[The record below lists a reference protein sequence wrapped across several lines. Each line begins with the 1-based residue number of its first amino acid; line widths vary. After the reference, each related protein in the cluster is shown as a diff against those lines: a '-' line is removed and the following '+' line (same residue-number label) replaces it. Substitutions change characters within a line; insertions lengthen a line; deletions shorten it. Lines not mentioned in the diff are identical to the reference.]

1 MSHILSSSVENGDL
15 AGTGIGNN
23 VGPDLTLAIQENL
36 KYGVGFSGLG
46 RELLSRDNRA
56 HPAAATSSLA
66 GVSEGIRGSGSS
78 SISINNNNN
87 TSNNGNT
94 NTTTTTTTNNNNGLY
109 ENGSSSDGI
118 VLLPATT
125 GDTRS
130 NITNMTPSLYVAFT
144 NPSTTSGSSISSST
158 VTTGSVT
165 TINSY
170 NNNNYNGTAAHP
182 TTDLNTNN
190 SSITNNTTSLDSI
203 INTSGGCSDPVTSK
217 TNSNNNTHNNI
228 PIFSINNTGGTAIT
242 LPLSTSDHYPK
253 QCQVTDSTH
262 ENKLN
267 ELFLLHIDFIHHQQD
282 LLVQKDREINDLKS
296 ENETLK
302 CRLDRMERRLS
313 ILKQKGEPVNSH
325 HHHHHH
331 HHHHTPKSQAS
342 NDGLTGDRGNKK
354 FNFLKRRERKFGVD
368 AQNVQKKKGSET
380 TKSKTQ
386 SLMKNKLS
394 YRSSDSVNRCQELS
408 ENGDVIL
415 RTDNL
420 YYVSYYEPPLP
431 SEKLLVNIRHTND
444 EINPDGSKVEIPHW
458 RLRPVAN
465 CYTLEGTEN
474 LEDEVFTKR
483 HQKPELE
490 EKRRK
495 RWDLQRMREQKLFER
510 LRERGKPYPDSMKDE
525 PQLITSFYPSL
536 DDITHIEIAD
546 KVPVTA
552 FGHPIPYIKPAD
564 FELPWEQDEWPST
577 SSSSGEDNRHQKH
590 RRVKRK

>member
-66 GVSEGIRGSGSS
+66 GVSEGIRGSSSS
-78 SISINNNNN
+78 SISINNNN

-125 GDTRS
+125 GDTRG
-130 NITNMTPSLYVAFT
+130 NVTNMTPSLYVAFT

-158 VTTGSVT
+158 VTTASVT

-170 NNNNYNGTAAHP
+170 NNNNNNYNGTAAHP

-203 INTSGGCSDPVTSK
+203 INTSGGCADPVTSK

-253 QCQVTDSTH
+253 QCLVTDSTH

-296 ENETLK
+296 ENETVCLFFYLLLFQSFS
-302 CRLDRMERRLS
+302 CRVHSECVVS
-313 ILKQKGEPVNSH
+313 
-325 HHHHHH
+325 
-331 HHHHTPKSQAS
+331 
-342 NDGLTGDRGNKK
+342 
-354 FNFLKRRERKFGVD
+354 FLF
-368 AQNVQKKKGSET
+368 
-380 TKSKTQ
+380 
-386 SLMKNKLS
+386 L
-394 YRSSDSVNRCQELS
+394 
-408 ENGDVIL
+408 
-415 RTDNL
+415 
-420 YYVSYYEPPLP
+420 
-431 SEKLLVNIRHTND
+431 
-444 EINPDGSKVEIPHW
+444 
-458 RLRPVAN
+458 
-465 CYTLEGTEN
+465 
-474 LEDEVFTKR
+474 
-483 HQKPELE
+483 
-490 EKRRK
+490 
-495 RWDLQRMREQKLFER
+495 
-510 LRERGKPYPDSMKDE
+510 
-525 PQLITSFYPSL
+525 SFYP
-536 DDITHIEIAD
+536 
-546 KVPVTA
+546 
-552 FGHPIPYIKPAD
+552 
-564 FELPWEQDEWPST
+564 
-577 SSSSGEDNRHQKH
+577 
-590 RRVKRK
+590 